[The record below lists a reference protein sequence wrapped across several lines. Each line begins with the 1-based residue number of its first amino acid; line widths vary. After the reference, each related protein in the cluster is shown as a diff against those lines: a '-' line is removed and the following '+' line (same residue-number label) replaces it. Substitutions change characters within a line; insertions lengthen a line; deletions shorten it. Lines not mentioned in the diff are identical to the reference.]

1 MGRRGI
7 KAAPLE
13 VYHHEPDISGFD
25 LIVAPVH
32 LPPDNPTF
40 KKAVDGGKAWITHHQ
55 AVGELLCGE
64 KEFRVFEITGTHS
77 KTTTALILAKIL
89 SAKRRIVSH
98 TTRGV
103 ELWEGGNSQVL
114 RAGLSITPG
123 NVIVAMELA
132 RSCRA
137 DDLICEISLGGTG
150 LADYGILTSFAGD
163 YKIADE
169 TRWASKAKLQMV
181 DLASFESK
189 LIANVDTNTAPD
201 LSFGIDGDVQCDA
214 KEIRAGKTRCDL
226 ELGEGFDPK
235 SYVTGLSAAV
245 AAAMEAG
252 FPIEDIVSSLKGFEG
267 FSGRMKRTYEAGVI
281 VYDNSN
287 SGLKLSGVEEGLD
300 YAKGEGLLGLVVG
313 EEAETVC
320 EGMDIPGL
328 VELLKTRREEIDV
341 LVLVGER
348 LESYAQELGALTAP
362 DLPAGNIRAKE
373 SLKKGDRLL
382 SCVKCFR

>member
-1 MGRRGI
+1 MERRGI
-7 KAAPLE
+7 KAEAIE

-40 KKAVDGGKAWITHHQ
+40 KKAIDGGKAWITHHQ

-64 KEFRVFEITGTHS
+64 KEFRIFEITGTHS

-89 SAKRRIVSH
+89 SAKRRVVSH
-98 TTRGV
+98 TTRGI

-123 NVIVAMELA
+123 NVIEAMELA
-132 RSCRA
+132 RSFRA

-163 YKIADE
+163 YKIADDAK
-169 TRWASKAKLQMV
+169 WASKAKLQMV
-181 DLASFESK
+181 DLASLDSK
-189 LIANVDTNTAPD
+189 LIANVDTNTASD
-201 LSFGIDGDVQCDA
+201 RSFGIGGDVQCDA
-214 KEIRAGKTRCDL
+214 KEIRTRKASYGL

-235 SYVTGLSAAV
+235 SYVTGLSVAV
-245 AAAMEAG
+245 AAAMESG

-320 EGMDIPGL
+320 EGMDVPGL
-328 VELLKTRREEIDV
+328 VELLKTRREEMDI

-348 LESYAQELGALTAP
+348 LETYSQELGALTAP